1 MMLALEEIQVKFLRG
16 ERENSLHAAEQM
28 VERTITLTEILE
40 AMQTA
45 ESVEVY
51 PTDKYGASM
60 LILGF
65 TSQQRPLHL
74 HVSASARE
82 RIKLITVYEPNAEK
96 WINFRTRI
104 RKE

>member
-1 MMLALEEIQVKFLRG
+1 MLRLEEIQAKFLRG
-16 ERENSLHAAEQM
+16 ERENSLHAAERM

-45 ESVEVY
+45 ECIEVY

-60 LILGF
+60 LILGY

-74 HVSASARE
+74 HVSAFVRE
-82 RIKLITVYEPNAEK
+82 RIKLITVYEPNTEE
-96 WINFRTRI
+96 WIDFRTRI